1 MLSIA
6 VQAWKVLSKEE
17 LSECSCSMPFKVCCS
32 AEAGLVKIWVSC
44 VTLEV
49 YPASCVTLESVL
61 GFVLFSDV
69 LNLHPYLTV
78 CSKRNLNLHS
88 EFAGSRETSQTR
100 IYFAHA
106 L

>member
-32 AEAGLVKIWVSC
+32 AEAGLVKI
-44 VTLEV
+44 L
-49 YPASCVTLESVL
+49 ASCVTLESVL

-88 EFAGSRETSQTR
+88 EFAGSKETSQTR